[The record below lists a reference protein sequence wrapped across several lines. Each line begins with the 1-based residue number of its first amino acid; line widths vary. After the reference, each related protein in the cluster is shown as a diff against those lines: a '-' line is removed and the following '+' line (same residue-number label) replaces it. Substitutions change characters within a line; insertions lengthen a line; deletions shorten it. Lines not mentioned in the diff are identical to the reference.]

1 MLVGV
6 CAVLL
11 CAATFASSAE
21 AISGILGTTG
31 TQPVGIAVDSAGNI
45 YTANYRSGSVSKIT
59 PGGRSTV
66 FAAHGTRQRG
76 IAVDSV
82 GNIYTANG
90 GSNNVSKI
98 TPGGTSTILGTTGSN
113 PAAITIDSAG
123 NLYTANFLSSNVS
136 KITPG
141 GTSTILAATGALP
154 SAITV
159 DSAGNLYTAN
169 YGSNNV
175 SRITPDGTS
184 TILAAT
190 GTSPYA
196 ITVDS
201 AGNLYTANR
210 DSKNVSKITPT
221 VTNGLPDIFP
231 APPEKP
237 SAPTAVV
244 GSPGSGT
251 ATVTV
256 AANPISAAFGTPSS
270 YTITATQDESKQC
283 VVTSPTTSCSVS
295 GLTVGTAYTFTAR
308 ANLNGWQTAA
318 SAASVAVTPTA
329 TPAPSNVFTVSRA
342 KAKITGA
349 SIVLTTRV
357 RVPGVGRIVQTATT
371 KKGAKVTRRCRAA
384 KTAAGAATYTLKCKI
399 GKAGRTALRKAK
411 MTLTVTTTFT
421 PTGGVKA
428 SKTQTVKLVRRR

>member
-1 MLVGV
+1 MMNLAVSSSLRRSVTVLVGV
-6 CAVLL
+6 SAVLL

-31 TQPVGIAVDSAGNI
+31 SNPVAITIDSAGNI
-45 YTANYRSGSVSKIT
+45 YTANYSSSNVSKIT
-59 PGGRSTV
+59 PGGTSTV
-66 FAAHGTRQRG
+66 RWGRLGAQVTTGLKPRA
-76 IAVDSV
+76 IAVVSAGYIYTANAGSDNVSKITPGGTSTILGSTGTGPIGITIDSA
-82 GNIYTANG
+82 GNIYTANL

-98 TPGGTSTILGTTGSN
+98 TPGGTSTIPGATGSN
-113 PAAITIDSAG
+113 PYAITIDA
-123 NLYTANFLSSNVS
+123 
-136 KITPG
+136 
-141 GTSTILAATGALP
+141 
-154 SAITV
+154 
-159 DSAGNLYTAN
+159 AGNLYTAN
-169 YGSNNV
+169 YS
-175 SRITPDGTS
+175 TS
-184 TILAAT
+184 
-190 GTSPYA
+190 
-196 ITVDS
+196 
-201 AGNLYTANR
+201 
-210 DSKNVSKITPT
+210 NVSKITPT

-237 SAPTAVV
+237 SAPTAAV

-295 GLTVGTAYTFTAR
+295 GLTVATAYTFTAR

-318 SAASVAVTPTA
+318 SAPSAAVTPM
-329 TPAPSNVFTVSRA
+329 PSNVFTVTKA

-349 SIVLTTRV
+349 SIVLTTTAK
-357 RVPGVGRIVQTATT
+357 VPGAGKIVQTATT
-371 KKGAKVTRRCRAA
+371 KQGAKVTTRCRAA
-384 KTAAGAATYTLKCKI
+384 KTASRAATYTLTCKI
-399 GKAGRTALRKAK
+399 GKAGRAALRKAK

>member
-1 MLVGV
+1 MMNLAVSSSLRRSVTVLVGV
-6 CAVLL
+6 SAVLL

-31 TQPVGIAVDSAGNI
+31 SNPRGITIDSAGNV
-45 YTANYRSGSVSKIT
+45 YTANQGSS
-59 PGGRSTV
+59 
-66 FAAHGTRQRG
+66 
-76 IAVDSV
+76 
-82 GNIYTANG
+82 
-90 GSNNVSKI
+90 NVSKI
-98 TPGGTSTILGTTGSN
+98 TPGGTSTILGTTGTAPYGIAVDSAGNIYTANGGSGNVSKITPGGTSTILGTTGTN
-113 PAAITIDSAG
+113 PSGITIDSAG
-123 NLYTANFLSSNVS
+123 NVYTANDLSFNVS

-141 GTSTILAATGALP
+141 GTSTILADTGINPL
-154 SAITV
+154 AIAV

-169 YGSNNV
+169 WNPS
-175 SRITPDGTS
+175 
-184 TILAAT
+184 
-190 GTSPYA
+190 
-196 ITVDS
+196 
-201 AGNLYTANR
+201 
-210 DSKNVSKITPT
+210 NVSKITPT

-270 YTITATQDESKQC
+270 YTITATEDASKQC

-295 GLTVGTAYTFTAR
+295 GLTVATAYTFTAR

-318 SAASVAVTPTA
+318 SAPSAAVTPM
-329 TPAPSNVFTVSRA
+329 PSNVFTVTKA

-349 SIVLTTRV
+349 SIVLTTTAK
-357 RVPGVGRIVQTATT
+357 VPGAGKIVQTATT
-371 KKGAKVTRRCRAA
+371 KQGAKVTTRCRAA
-384 KTAAGAATYTLKCKI
+384 KTAAGAATYTLTCKI
-399 GKAGRTALRKAK
+399 GKAGRAALRRAK

-421 PTGGVKA
+421 PTGGVLA
-428 SKTQTVKLVRRR
+428 SKTQTVKLARKR